1 MEVELPAKKLS
12 HLELI
17 FPKVVLS
24 NPLLLLLRSPRK
36 WQHSLF
42 PIPDGVV
49 VVLTDLDTPTKVT
62 TTKKYTKKAT
72 PKSQNRIGFGGG
84 PKKSIPDKRQGH
96 MSGRL
101 FLVKEKEIFCSA

>member
-1 MEVELPAKKLS
+1 M
-12 HLELI
+12 
-17 FPKVVLS
+17 LS
-24 NPLLLLLRSPRK
+24 NPPFTILLRSPRK

-49 VVLTDLDTPTKVT
+49 VFLTDLDTPTKVT

-72 PKSQNRIGFGGG
+72 PKSQNRIGFWGRTE
-84 PKKSIPDKRQGH
+84 KKSIPDKRQGH

>member
-1 MEVELPAKKLS
+1 M
-12 HLELI
+12 
-17 FPKVVLS
+17 LS
-24 NPLLLLLRSPRK
+24 NPPFTILLRSPRK

-49 VVLTDLDTPTKVT
+49 VFLTDLDTPTKVT

-72 PKSQNRIGFGGG
+72 PKARIELALGEDR
-84 PKKSIPDKRQGH
+84 KKSIPDKRQGH